1 MGWAPFNP
9 NVRLLSSHSALGG
22 HLELFAFGLPEV
34 LVHPLPAVDHLAFLF
49 SFLCFDVCVLR
60 FAFVLI
66 SCFCNFVVRCFCVL
80 FNLGPSFKY
89 YMISNP
95 ETSP

>member
-9 NVRLLSSHSALGG
+9 NVRLAARHSALAG
-22 HLELFAFGLPEV
+22 HLERFAFGLPEV

-49 SFLCFDVCVLR
+49 SRFCFDDCVLR

-66 SCFCNFVVRCFCVL
+66 SCLLLLCIDQFVYPAFGVVVTYDM
-80 FNLGPSFKY
+80 LG
-89 YMISNP
+89 MI
-95 ETSP
+95 